1 MNPIARFFSV
11 QNMIRPE
18 IIKGPLPETRETYTE
33 LSRIAFP
40 SVVEMVFMSLIGS
53 ADVIMV
59 SVIGYEAIA
68 AVGLAG
74 QPLML
79 MLSLFFAL
87 NVGVTAI
94 VARRKGQERPEE
106 ASQTLRNALMLIL
119 GLTFVVMF
127 VALTWSRELLLFA
140 GAEADTI
147 DMAESYFRILAS
159 FLPINAMTMC
169 INAAQRGI
177 GNTRITMYTNVTANV
192 VNVCCNFLLI
202 YGNWGFPEMGVAGAA
217 LASGIGYCAAFVMC
231 LYAIMVNNEESFLRL
246 SFKDS
251 WKPHKETLLSILR
264 VGGNAMIEQAA
275 MRIGFF
281 SYAKIVAGLGTAS
294 FAAHQVAMQFL
305 SLSFTFGDGLAV
317 AATSMVGQ
325 MLGRERPDIAEIYG
339 KCGQRMA
346 VVVSVVLASLIAIFR
361 YPLVSIFLDPTV
373 ADNALPY
380 SIAVNLMLMVAVFQP
395 IQMSSVVISGC
406 LRGAGDNLYVALIM
420 IICVVGIRPLLSL
433 FAIHTLDLGLIGA
446 WSASLVDM
454 SVRLTLMYRRF
465 NSGKWH
471 EKKV

>member
-1 MNPIARFFSV
+1 MNPITRFFSV

-94 VARRKGQERPEE
+94 VARRKGQERPDE

-127 VALTWSRELLLFA
+127 FALTWSRELLLFA

-217 LASGIGYCAAFVMC
+217 MASGIGYCAAFVMC
-231 LYAIMVNNEESFLRL
+231 LYAIMNNNEESFLRL

-251 WKPHKETLLSILR
+251 WKPHKETLQSILR

-294 FAAHQVAMQFL
+294 FAAHQVCMQFL

-325 MLGRERPDIAEIYG
+325 MLGRERPDVAEIYG

-346 VVVSVVLASLIAIFR
+346 MVVSVVLASLIAIFR

-373 ADNALPY
+373 AENALPY

-433 FAIHTLDLGLIGA
+433 FAIYQLDLGLIGA